1 MGAQIV
7 TLGSLL
13 LSENIQSQL
22 PAFGFKPLSSLRL
35 EPSVV
40 RSLMLVNMQN

>member
-1 MGAQIV
+1 MLSVTAGYPVGAQIV
-7 TLGSLL
+7 KLGKLL

-22 PAFGFKPLSSLRL
+22 PAFGFKPLTSLRL

-40 RSLMLVNMQN
+40 

>member
-1 MGAQIV
+1 MRAGYPVGAQIRK
-7 TLGSLL
+7 LGNLL

-22 PAFGFKPLSSLRL
+22 PAFGFQPLSSLHL

-40 RSLMLVNMQN
+40 